1 MSITTKRG
9 DDGTTALMYN
19 RRVSKGHPRVE
30 AYAQVDELNASL
42 GLARATCGLSDASDF
57 LKETQKE
64 LVVLMGEL
72 ATAPEDLERYI
83 RDGYGRIEEKH
94 VHRLEEKIRD
104 LESGEVNFNGWATP
118 GNTLHAGYLDQARV
132 VCRSAERRIVVLR
145 ETAQGPAEYPHLI
158 VYLNRLSDLLW
169 LMARDEET
177 RAETRPSKA

>member
-30 AYAQVDELNASL
+30 AYAQVDELNAAL
-42 GLARATCGLSDASDF
+42 GLARATSELAAVSEF

-83 RDGYGRIEEKH
+83 RDGYGRIEEKN
-94 VHRLEEKIRD
+94 VQRLEEKIRD
-104 LESGEVNFNGWATP
+104 LESRDVKFHGWATP
-118 GNTLHAGYLDQARV
+118 GDTLHAGYLDQARV
-132 VCRSAERRIVVLR
+132 VCRSAERRIVVLSEMADVSIDYR
-145 ETAQGPAEYPHLI
+145 QIMA
-158 VYLNRLSDLLW
+158 YLNRLSDLLW

-177 RAETRPSKA
+177 RAESRPS